1 MAKLKIYGVPL
12 SRAFRVLWMAEELG
26 IDYEHIPTDFV
37 EGCKQPDYLAVNPN
51 GKIPAIDD
59 DGVIVW
65 ESMACNLYLAKKKGG
80 PLAPSNLAEEAHA
93 TQWSF
98 WVMTTLEPKVL
109 EALLYGTGMM
119 DHPKDEAKAKAA
131 MEEIAPA
138 MKVLDDHL
146 AKRSHLLGDT
156 FTVADLNVSAV
167 LSWAV
172 LGNADL
178 SAWPKVKAWLEGC
191 MSRPAALKVQSLA
204 G

>member
-1 MAKLKIYGVPL
+1 MAKLKIYGIPF

-26 IDYEHIPTDFV
+26 VEYEHIPTDFISD
-37 EGCKQPDYLAVNPN
+37 CKQPDYLAINPH

-65 ESMACNLYLAKKKGG
+65 ESMACNLYLAKKAGG
-80 PLAPSNLAEEAHA
+80 PLAPSNLTEEAHA

-98 WVMTTLEPKVL
+98 WVMTVIEPKVL

-119 DHPKDEAKAKAA
+119 DHPQDASKAKAA
-131 MEEIAPA
+131 IQEIAPA
-138 MKVLDDHL
+138 IKVLDDHL
-146 AKRSHLLGDT
+146 AKGSYLLGDT
-156 FTVADLNVSAV
+156 FTVADLNVAAV

-191 MSRPAALKVQSLA
+191 MSRPAAQKVQS

>member
-1 MAKLKIYGVPL
+1 MAKLKIYGVPF

-26 IDYEHIPTDFV
+26 IEYEHIPTDFISD
-37 EGCKQPDYLAVNPN
+37 CKQPDYLAVNPN

-65 ESMACNLYLAKKKGG
+65 ESMACNLYLAKKAGG
-80 PLAPSNLAEEAHA
+80 PLAPSSLAEEAHA
-93 TQWSF
+93 TQWGF
-98 WVMTTLEPKVL
+98 WVMTTIEPKVL

-119 DHPKDEAKAKAA
+119 DHPKDAAKAKAA

-138 MKVLDDHL
+138 IKVLDDHL
-146 AKRSHLLGDT
+146 AKGSYLLGDT
-156 FTVADLNVSAV
+156 FTVADLNVAAV

-191 MSRPAALKVQSLA
+191 MSRPAAQKVQSLA